1 MKINEIAK
9 QMVSKGKGIL
19 AADESTGTMTKRLD
33 SVKVES
39 NEKNRLT
46 FRHTLFTS
54 KNISKYISGVILFDE
69 TIRQNKD
76 GKTISEILNNQNIL
90 P

>member
-9 QMVSKGKGIL
+9 QMVSNGKGIL

-54 KNISKYISGVILFDE
+54 KNISKYISGVILFDLDIEYQFYKLLSILQRSKE
-69 TIRQNKD
+69 TCW
-76 GKTISEILNNQNIL
+76 
-90 P
+90 